1 MSRYKLPDNLG
12 SLLEVMDRSRRR
24 YANGVSTGTIGD
36 ETAPSPVTNLAGTT
50 GYYRDTVQGVDL
62 AYVDLTWDLWVP
74 VEDSSMSAGDGTDP
88 AQAPVD
94 HYAVRYRLGTSGN
107 YTSST
112 NSKTNSARVS
122 GLPPGNTVELQV
134 AAVNTTG
141 TTSAWASITVSLS
154 IDAGAP
160 NAPSTP
166 TVAGTYG
173 GVKATWNGLDSGGA
187 AMPSDFDHADIH
199 ASVTSGFTPSTS
211 TRYTSVLGASTVTI
225 PHPSG
230 ADATAPVY
238 VKIVAY
244 DLSGNA
250 SVASGQGS
258 ASPSA
263 VAATTVADG
272 SITETKIASDAVT
285 TPKILAGSI
294 DSNRLAS
301 NSVIAGK
308 IAAGAVTA
316 TTIAA
321 GAVTA
326 DKIGTGELAVGVIIH
341 AGVVANGS
349 NRVDID
355 RNGVRLITRSAG
367 GVDTTVV
374 DLNTNTGNGTFT
386 GTVSGSTVTGG
397 TIQTATSGTRVTLTG
412 SAVGRISFYSGDSTE
427 SSPAYVEG
435 GPAGTGGAGGAVLT
449 LRSPISTDDGASL
462 GASIQLIASQGA
474 SPPGATITMTAVKAE
489 LLGGYFRVDNGIYS
503 TRQAVSD
510 TGAELTSI
518 ATTSTS
524 YTTTGAVVE
533 VYFTAPPSQA
543 VLLTVGGRLQSVTA
557 GNQTYLG
564 VEVRL
569 TNSSG
574 AVISACS
581 DNDALMTSA
590 ANHVQ
595 SSATR
600 RVGGLTPGSTYYARL
615 LHRTTAGT
623 GNIDRRRLIVIPSL

>member
-1 MSRYKLPDNLG
+1 MARYKLPDNLG
-12 SLLEVMDRSRRR
+12 SVLEIMDRSRRR
-24 YANGVSTGTIGD
+24 YANGPAGVTIGD
-36 ETAPSPVTNLAGTT
+36 ETPPSPVSNLAATT
-50 GYYRDTVQGVDL
+50 GYYRDTVNGVDL

-74 VEDSSMSAGDGTDP
+74 VEDTSPSAGDGTDP

-94 HYAVRYRLGTSGN
+94 HYAVRYRLGGTGDFTPSAN
-107 YTSST
+107 A
-112 NSKTNSARVS
+112 KTNSARVS

-141 TTSAWASITVSLS
+141 AISSWASVTVSLS

-166 TVAGTYG
+166 TVVGTYG

-187 AMPSDFDHADIH
+187 AMPSDFDHADFH

-225 PHPSG
+225 PHPT
-230 ADATAPVY
+230 APDATTPVY
-238 VKIVAY
+238 VKIIAY

-250 SVASGQGS
+250 SVASAQGS

-272 SITETKIASDAVT
+272 SITETKIATDAVT

-341 AGVVANGS
+341 AGVVANGQ

-355 RNGVRLITRSAG
+355 RNGLRLIRRDAS
-367 GVDTTVV
+367 GVETTVV

-386 GTVSGSTVTGG
+386 GTVTGG
-397 TIQTATSGTRVTLTG
+397 TVQTATSGTRVTLTG

-427 SSPAYVEG
+427 ASPAYVEG

-449 LRSPISTDDGASL
+449 MRSPISTDDGSST
-462 GASIQLIASQGA
+462 GAEIQLIASQGV
-474 SPPGATITMTAVKAE
+474 SPPGAVITMTAVKAE
-489 LLGGYFRVDNGIYS
+489 LLGGYFRADNGIYS

-510 TGAELTSI
+510 TGADVTSI

-543 VLLTVGGRLQSVTA
+543 VLLTVGGRLQSGTA

-564 VEVRL
+564 VEVRNN
-569 TNSSG
+569 NSGGSIVS
-574 AVISACS
+574 AVS
-581 DNDALMTSA
+581 DNDALMTSSG
-590 ANHVQ
+590 NHVQ
-595 SSATR
+595 ASATR
-600 RVGGLTPGSTYYARL
+600 RVGGLTPGNTYYARL

-623 GNIDRRRLIVIPSL
+623 GNIDRRRIIVIPSL